1 MNKPVRGAKDIKTTL
16 QCIEEK
22 YETRGSGNNKKPVVV
37 SYRVYSETKDVP
49 NYSAE
54 NYAPLQMPLKFDL
67 PEGEQYR
74 TELSGRPPRY
84 RELELKAD
92 TPGIDFI
99 KTFLVPVY

>member
-1 MNKPVRGAKDIKTTL
+1 MNKPIRGAKEIKATL

-22 YETRGSGNNKKPVVV
+22 YEIRGSGDNRKSVVV
-37 SYRVYSETKDVP
+37 SYHVYSESKDFP

-54 NYAPLQMPLKFDL
+54 NYGPLQIPLKFDL

-74 TELSGRPPRY
+74 TELSNRPPRY
-84 RELELKAD
+84 WELELKAE
-92 TPGIDFI
+92 TPGIDFS